1 MTPDQIAALTAV
13 SAIIAKIGTWP
24 IGSVIAAIVLGPWA
38 MMGIIARG
46 MEKRHEAALL
56 MYTENVKLVVSFEKL
71 AESLQSI
78 IVLSTQTMTGVKDRI
93 DNNLFCPL
101 MRKDQTVETPGFY
114 PHVRSEVPRRGVD
127 HEH

>member
-1 MTPDQIAALTAV
+1 MTPDQLAALTAIA
-13 SAIIAKIGTWP
+13 AIFSKVGTWP
-24 IGSVIAAIVLGPWA
+24 IGSIVAAVVFGPWI

-46 MEKRHEAALL
+46 MEKRHEAAIQ

-101 MRKDQTVETPGFY
+101 MRKDQRVEKQP
-114 PHVRSEVPRRGVD
+114 
-127 HEH
+127 